1 MGGHERNGGSTAPN
15 VKSSDNFPSLG
26 GGASR
31 PRSTVQSTNPYAAA
45 QAHARKL
52 NAGKA
57 PGSAPSASSAF
68 PALSSDFP
76 PPPTSNNVK
85 KSSVASAFAPKKP
98 PPMDNVLQFPPP
110 SFSKPTEE
118 SLQAGKE
125 TVQSLKQLLGTSRYK
140 KLKSLTKDFANG
152 ETNPETYVD
161 EAASLF
167 DQGIADKA
175 FWDNIPAL
183 IQGIPNEAAVS
194 RAMQHLESVRMANQ
208 MQTMEFSGG
217 GGAGNNKKKPVNY
230 ILPTKK
236 KTNSWGNN
244 TNQKISAAATET
256 KLGPSNN
263 INNAKT
269 KQQQQPA
276 AAAKKTSESKKSK
289 AKKKNNELKSLAFG
303 I

>member
-1 MGGHERNGGSTAPN
+1 M
-15 VKSSDNFPSLG
+15 
-26 GGASR
+26 
-31 PRSTVQSTNPYAAA
+31 
-45 QAHARKL
+45 
-52 NAGKA
+52 
-57 PGSAPSASSAF
+57 
-68 PALSSDFP
+68 
-76 PPPTSNNVK
+76 
-85 KSSVASAFAPKKP
+85 
-98 PPMDNVLQFPPP
+98 
-110 SFSKPTEE
+110 
-118 SLQAGKE
+118 
-125 TVQSLKQLLGTSRYK
+125 
-140 KLKSLTKDFANG
+140 TKDFANG

-194 RAMQHLESVRMANQ
+194 RAMEHLESVRMANQ

-217 GGAGNNKKKPVNY
+217 GGAGNNKKKPINY

-244 TNQKISAAATET
+244 TNQKISAATET

-269 KQQQQPA
+269 KQQQQPT
-276 AAAKKTSESKKSK
+276 AAKKMSESKKSK